1 MTNRV
6 KFLVSACVA
15 TVAASVVIAGCG
27 ILGAPVAVGSAIGT
41 NTSLG
46 LKGTVVD
53 GDGKTLDNVIIEY
66 NKDREV
72 WSALA
77 GTKTTSENKTF
88 IAKNGR
94 FDVPD
99 ERGYSLYLGFSRG
112 GGYQRQSLRQ
122 TKTGGIEFATAWGNR
137 WPLGTEALVTLL
149 PHGAYLV
156 EPQRASVDITY
167 SEWPKQQGVDF
178 GALSKWPL
186 SMKRVQ
192 LDQPPTSPADANANI
207 FYVDLVP
214 GEVKTKR
221 GNEIA
226 DVYEL
231 NVPAML
237 TLKLNGPG
245 NGFVRYRPKV
255 GTDPFAQMREA
266 PETGYADVVLNK
278 QRLLEMRK
286 NAGNV
291 ILGAEFFYVK
301 IGGKY
306 GKAAVTWRDS
316 QPTATPDL
324 NLTYTFAIEE
334 NGSRTLTRSA
344 TR

>member
-1 MTNRV
+1 MTNRAAIILAIGA
-6 KFLVSACVA
+6 FA
-15 TVAASVVIAGCG
+15 TATSLFVGCG
-27 ILGAPVAVGSAIGT
+27 IIAAPVAVGSALKT

-46 LKGTVVD
+46 LKGVVVD
-53 GDGKTLDNVIIEY
+53 GEGKPLDNVIIEY

-77 GTKTTSENKTF
+77 GTKTTYENKTL

-122 TKTGGIEFATAWGNR
+122 TKTGGIEYATAWGNR

-149 PHGAYLV
+149 PQGAFLE
-156 EPQRASVDITY
+156 EPQRATVEINYT
-167 SEWPKQQGVDF
+167 EWPKQQAVDF
-178 GALSKWPL
+178 GALTKWPL

-192 LDQPPTSPADANANI
+192 LDQPPTDAKANI

-231 NVPAML
+231 NVPAVL
-237 TLKLNGPG
+237 TLKINGAG
-245 NGFVRYRPKV
+245 NGFVRYQPKV
-255 GTDPFAQMREA
+255 GTDPFMQMREA
-266 PETGYADVVLNK
+266 PEAGYGDFVLTK
-278 QRLLEMRK
+278 ERLVQMRK
-286 NAGNV
+286 NGGNV
-291 ILGAEFFYVK
+291 LLGTEFFFVK

-316 QPTATPDL
+316 QPTNTPDL
-324 NLTYTFAIEE
+324 NLTYTFAMEE
-334 NGSRTLTRSA
+334 NGSRTLTKLA